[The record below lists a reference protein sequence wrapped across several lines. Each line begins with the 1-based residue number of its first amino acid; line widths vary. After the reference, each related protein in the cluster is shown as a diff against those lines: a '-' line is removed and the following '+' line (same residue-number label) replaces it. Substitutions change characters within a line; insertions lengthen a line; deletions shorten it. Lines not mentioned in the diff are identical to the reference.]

1 MGSALTH
8 SAPPMSAW
16 PLPRRARYSPRIMK
30 ASAPVGSSADSPRR
44 AAVPMAPNLP
54 SMRGTSRIRRLP
66 WRAASIAAFWSW
78 PSTARVTDMWGRTTT
93 SSMGRTGRSSDLGF
107 AIFTKE
113 RLPGPANSH
122 TSLPAGR
129 VSRPA
134 ERARTGGEGGR
145 PDTRR
150 WIQRGA
156 IPRPDTLRWIQRGR
170 IGPEELDPGDAPGD
184 GPAAGQRVDRDRG
197 QEDQAR
203 DDVFPLHGKAHQEH
217 AVVDAADHQAAKHAV
232 EGLAPAAEEA
242 RAADDRRGDRVED
255 VLPALDVVRHAAEER
270 RVQKHADP
278 CREGTERKRRG
289 ADQGEVDAGA
299 ARGFRVAADRV
310 DVPSV
315 PRALKQDGPGH
326 EDGEH
331 YRDHPG
337 HPLEHADAGPV
348 GIADA
353 DHHDRDD
360 CDQTDLDQGEAC
372 RRGDQ
377 ATGPAAVVAEPHPET
392 EACDNDRGQDPRDGR
407 VDRSPHQV
415 VDDLKVVAEAGE
427 VGVARERPEV
437 EDPQKEAVGDQ
448 VTAQRDDEGR
458 QAKPG
463 DERALDDAE
472 RRTKEQARQDAQRP
486 VPVGGQRLHQ
496 LDCDRRSARPY
507 ESDRK
512 VDLAENE
519 GEPFGHRQDH
529 EDRALLEELDQFDRQ
544 KAHVVRA
551 DRPEHEHDRGHRD
564 DDWKDAAFAGGDSG
578 QPRSEVLAEGL
589 RNKLRR
595 NLGLSS
601 LRRSGQVGRLLRREA
616 GNVSCSW

>member
-1 MGSALTH
+1 
-8 SAPPMSAW
+8 
-16 PLPRRARYSPRIMK
+16 YSPRIMN

-66 WRAASIAAFWSW
+66 WRAASIAAFWSS

-93 SSMGRTGRSSDLGF
+93 SSIGRTGRSSDLGF
-107 AIFTKE
+107 AICTKE
-113 RLPGPANSH
+113 RLPTSANSQ
-122 TSLPAGR
+122 SLPRGGR
-129 VSRPA
+129 
-134 ERARTGGEGGR
+134 R
-145 PDTRR
+145 PDTPP

-170 IGPEELDPGDAPGD
+170 IGPEELDPGDAPG
-184 GPAAGQRVDRDRG
+184 GRSAAGERVDRDRG

-217 AVVDAADHQAAKHAV
+217 AVVDAADHQAAQHAV

-242 RAADDRRGDRVED
+242 RAADYRRGDRVED
-255 VLPALDVVRHAAEER
+255 VLPALDVVRHAAKER

-331 YRDHPG
+331 YRDHPA

-360 CDQTDLDQGEAC
+360 CEQTEPEQGE
-372 RRGDQ
+372 
-377 ATGPAAVVAEPHPET
+377 
-392 EACDNDRGQDPRDGR
+392 
-407 VDRSPHQV
+407 
-415 VDDLKVVAEAGE
+415 
-427 VGVARERPEV
+427 
-437 EDPQKEAVGDQ
+437 
-448 VTAQRDDEGR
+448 
-458 QAKPG
+458 
-463 DERALDDAE
+463 
-472 RRTKEQARQDAQRP
+472 
-486 VPVGGQRLHQ
+486 
-496 LDCDRRSARPY
+496 
-507 ESDRK
+507 
-512 VDLAENE
+512 
-519 GEPFGHRQDH
+519 
-529 EDRALLEELDQFDRQ
+529 
-544 KAHVVRA
+544 
-551 DRPEHEHDRGHRD
+551 
-564 DDWKDAAFAGGDSG
+564 
-578 QPRSEVLAEGL
+578 
-589 RNKLRR
+589 
-595 NLGLSS
+595 
-601 LRRSGQVGRLLRREA
+601 
-616 GNVSCSW
+616 